1 MPFSKELPSAPAAAR
16 SFPRF
21 SLRCLFHPSL
31 PPWILFSSFA
41 DAGDQDEVEDQA
53 DVDGIIN
60 VIIILMIITQSLL
73 LPNHYDHYPT
83 TTIAQ
88 SL

>member
-31 PPWILFSSFA
+31 PPWILFSAFA

-60 VIIILMIITQSLL
+60 VIIILMIITQSLQ